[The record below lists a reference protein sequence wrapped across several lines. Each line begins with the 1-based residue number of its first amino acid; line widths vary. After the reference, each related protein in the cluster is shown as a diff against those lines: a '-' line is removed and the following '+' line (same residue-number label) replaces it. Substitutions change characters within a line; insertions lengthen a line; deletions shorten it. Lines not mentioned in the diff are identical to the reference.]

1 MPANYVFKHQD
12 CVVFISTQNILIL
25 LHLFFRSL
33 GENSKAIKCFMY
45 TLNDKSEHLTVFMWK
60 AQEVLKQK

>member
-12 CVVFISTQNILIL
+12 CVVFMSTQNILIL

-45 TLNDKSEHLTVFMWK
+45 TLNDKSEHLIVFM
-60 AQEVLKQK
+60 